1 MVLWALTFQEAMT
14 TLFHALLQPF
24 RYGIIDNPLWIGFCR
39 MVDQRQMRI
48 LFVSGHSY
56 MPQRVGG
63 AENST
68 HELCRFALKN
78 NLSVAVT
85 CRYRGKWEKYAWGFR
100 FFRRLPFSHR
110 MIADN
115 YQGYSVYRWRDAFEV
130 GIRDAV
136 EHFKPDIAVI
146 QAGAPV
152 RAAREIVRLGLPGIF
167 YLRDVF
173 FEEMGGTPFAHR
185 LLCYVA
191 ATRFSADLL
200 KSRFGISA
208 RVVPPLID
216 PARYRVEPTGNRVTL
231 VGLDRK
237 KGVEFAYRLA
247 RRCSHIPFLFVES
260 WPLTRRRFTGYA
272 RRCRKAG
279 NIDILRFT
287 LDMKEVYRRTRVLIV
302 PSQCEENWG
311 RVVSEAQVSGIPA
324 LIADRGGLK
333 ESLGPGGIAMAS
345 DASVDE
351 WAETLNRLWGDENH
365 YRRLSGEACHH
376 ASRETFQP
384 GHIYDFF
391 HSIAQKHLDAT
402 RGPDGCI
409 QNQMGRFR
417 AGPAHGRQTT

>member
-173 FEEMGGTPFAHR
+173 FEEMGGDPFAHR

-191 ATRFSADLL
+191 ATRFSAERLE
-200 KSRFGISA
+200 SRYGIKA
-208 RVVPPLID
+208 QVVPPLID
-216 PARYRVEPTGNRVTL
+216 PTVYRTGIRGNRVTL
-231 VGLDRK
+231 VGLDPK
-237 KGVEFAYRLA
+237 KGVELA
-247 RRCSHIPFLFVES
+247 FHLAHRCPHIPFLFVES
-260 WPLTRRRFTGYA
+260 WPMTRRSFA
-272 RRCRKAG
+272 RLAHRCREAG
-279 NIDILRFT
+279 NIDIMPYT
-287 LDMKEVYRRTRVLIV
+287 LDMKKVYRRTRVLIV

-311 RVVSEAQVSGIPA
+311 RVISEAQVSGIPA
-324 LIADRGGLK
+324 VIVDRGGLK
-333 ESLGPGGIAMAS
+333 ETMGPGGIAMAPR
-345 DASVDE
+345 DTINDWFNALVCLWEDE
-351 WAETLNRLWGDENH
+351 RLYHQLSERAMLHAE
-365 YRRLSGEACHH
+365 RRE
-376 ASRETFQP
+376 FQP
-384 GHIYDFF
+384 GFIFGTF
-391 HSIAQKHLDAT
+391 GQIARNHLSELRT
-402 RGPDGCI
+402 CKR
-409 QNQMGRFR
+409 
-417 AGPAHGRQTT
+417 